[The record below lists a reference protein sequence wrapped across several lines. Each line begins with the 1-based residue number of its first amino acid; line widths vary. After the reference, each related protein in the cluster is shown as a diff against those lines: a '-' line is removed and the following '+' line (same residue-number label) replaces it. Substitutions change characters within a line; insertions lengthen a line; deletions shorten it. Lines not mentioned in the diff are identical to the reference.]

1 MTPVI
6 FVSFLA
12 SLAWVDF
19 RYTLM
24 RSHSHSDATSRMPR
38 WLHTLLYRDTPYQY
52 VRVDRSKL
60 DAPTT
65 GDDGTKWYY
74 HTKQRKL
81 MRMEAE
87 DAFRIRGSVLV
98 VLGLLALLST
108 WVLWQV
114 SCCLW
119 AIMVTRLE

>member
-24 RSHSHSDATSRMPR
+24 RSHSHSDATSRMPH
-38 WLHTLLYRDTPYQY
+38 WLHTLLYREAPYQY
-52 VRVDRSKL
+52 VRVDRSRP
-60 DAPTT
+60 DTSGT
-65 GDDGTKWYY
+65 EDEGTKWHY

-81 MRMEAE
+81 LKLEAE
-87 DAFRIRGSVLV
+87 DAFRIRGSVVVFLGLV
-98 VLGLLALLST
+98 VVAAT
-108 WVLWQV
+108 WTVWQV
-114 SCCLW
+114 SWRLW
-119 AIMVTRLE
+119 AAVTIRIN